1 MPVASR
7 KVGCKKIFLKTCL
20 KRFLVKCLMLRMFV
34 WLVADSKF
42 LFDTMLTKLTFL
54 KESILLR
61 NSSWSLDKLFTID
74 SQ

>member
-1 MPVASR
+1 
-7 KVGCKKIFLKTCL
+7 
-20 KRFLVKCLMLRMFV
+20 MLRMFV

-42 LFDTMLTKLTFL
+42 LLDTMLTKLTFL

>member
-1 MPVASR
+1 
-7 KVGCKKIFLKTCL
+7 
-20 KRFLVKCLMLRMFV
+20 MLRMFV
-34 WLVADSKF
+34 WLVAYLKF

-54 KESILLR
+54 TESILLR